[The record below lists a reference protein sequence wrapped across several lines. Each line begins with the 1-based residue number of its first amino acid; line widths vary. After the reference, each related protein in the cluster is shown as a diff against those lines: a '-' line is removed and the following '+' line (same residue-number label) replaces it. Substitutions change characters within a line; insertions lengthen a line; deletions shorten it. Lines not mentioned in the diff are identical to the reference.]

1 MTTFPFF
8 RSGSS
13 LLLIVLLVW
22 LASCSKSSTGDPA
35 PATSAVVG
43 TWVVTGYTIDPGVDL
58 LQTGKKSN
66 DLLAA
71 LRDLPNNL
79 GADIVACLTT
89 TKITFAA
96 SGKVTSVPGPKCS
109 TAAIDTNPV
118 EDNASWKLDGSKLTI
133 TDSSGSQTY
142 DVATVGNTL
151 HLSCQEQ
158 EDYDGDGK
166 PENYRVTLVLSKA

>member
-1 MTTFPFF
+1 MNVRRLTQPI
-8 RSGSS
+8 GW
-13 LLLIVLLVW
+13 LLVAILPLW
-22 LASCSKSSTGDPA
+22 LANCSKNSSTDPV
-35 PATSAVVG
+35 PTSSAVQG
-43 TWVVTGYTIDPGVDL
+43 TWVVTGYTIDPGVDF

-79 GADIVACLTT
+79 GADILACLTT
-89 TKITFAA
+89 TKITFAGT
-96 SGKVTSVPGPKCS
+96 GKVTSVPGPKCS
-109 TAAIDTNPV
+109 TATIDTNPV

-151 HLSCQEQ
+151 QLSGQEL
-158 EDYDGDGK
+158 DDFDGDGK
-166 PENYRVTLVLSKA
+166 SETYRVTLVLSKA